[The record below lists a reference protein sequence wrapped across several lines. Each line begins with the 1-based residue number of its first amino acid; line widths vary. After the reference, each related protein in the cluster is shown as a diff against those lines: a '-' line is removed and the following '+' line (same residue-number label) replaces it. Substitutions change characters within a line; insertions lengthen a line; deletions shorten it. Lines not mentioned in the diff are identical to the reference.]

1 MAWLAVNKDGT
12 EWIMPEK
19 PVRGPVWALGV
30 FGRSVQCTNRDR
42 TPQRDCLQTS
52 RQRTD
57 MG

>member
-12 EWIMPEK
+12 EWIMPES
-19 PVRGPVWALGV
+19 PFGAGV
-30 FGRSVQCTNRDR
+30 GIGSIGRSVQCTNRDR

>member
-12 EWIMPEK
+12 EWIMPK
-19 PVRGPVWALGV
+19 SRSGPGGGHWGV

-52 RQRTD
+52 RQKNC